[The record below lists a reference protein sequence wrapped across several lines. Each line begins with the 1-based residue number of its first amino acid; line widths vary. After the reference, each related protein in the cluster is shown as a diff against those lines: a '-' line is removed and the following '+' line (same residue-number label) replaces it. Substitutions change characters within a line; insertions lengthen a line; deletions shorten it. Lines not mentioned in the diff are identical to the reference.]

1 MRGDLPA
8 VYGDTHCH
16 HLSEEAF
23 LDRLNVAIVNSGSK
37 IHCNLVCITVHASPD
52 IQLIV
57 RSLVILMGFYP
68 LESVSK
74 C

>member
-8 VYGDTHCH
+8 IYGDTHCH
-16 HLSEEAF
+16 PLSEEAF
-23 LDRLNVAIVNSGSK
+23 LDRLDIAIVDSSSK
-37 IHCNLVCITVHASPD
+37 VHCNLVFITVASPD

-57 RSLVILMGFYP
+57 WSLVILMGFYP
-68 LESVSK
+68 PESVLK